1 MSKKRKKVDNK
12 INDELIEEYIEIS
25 KQVDITNKKL
35 EDYCNIKIDNK
46 DETKNK
52 DYYIYV
58 IEELLLSENNTL
70 YNFK

>member
-12 INDELIEEYIEIS
+12 INDELIEEYIEIY